1 MSPLI
6 LKRLGLLAVV
16 SVAVGV
22 VLLPYPWSLIAW
34 FALMAALLAAATYIA
49 RRRR

>member
-1 MSPLI
+1 MT
-6 LKRLGLLAVV
+6 LKRLSVLAVV
-16 SVAVGV
+16 SVAFGV
-22 VLLPYPWSLIAW
+22 TLLPYPWSLIAW